1 MEERA
6 MKKTIVMICA
16 ALFAVMACQKQPV
29 ENPAVQG
36 NTPIKFNLSAT
47 HPGAGTKAAIKTG
60 WENGD
65 AIFVF
70 FSGATVPK
78 YLKMTYN
85 GSAWTSLEYNGTE
98 PTVGALSGIG
108 TSGTM
113 RAIYLPFGADATVVA
128 DGDNFKFSKGTCSYY
143 LTATQSYTVD
153 NGSIS
158 GTFSMALPD
167 GFMLFYYEDASAA
180 NDKAALSVSD
190 FIPTAIGSITPS
202 TLAITEISLAE
213 GSVMPGYAYGSGYL
227 FSGVCKA
234 SARNVPQAFDLL
246 LSNGLTYTAAKS
258 AATTTINPVAGQQR
272 TINITNMNA
281 SGASTWAATTKP
293 QIVDLGLSV
302 KWASRPLGASNENA
316 YGYYYAWGET
326 APYHKAA
333 HAQETGE
340 MSASTKWEDGK
351 SNGYAWASYGFW
363 GSGSV
368 PNVKVKKYCPT
379 GMNDYWYSGGSP
391 DNLTTLQNA
400 DDAAQQASATIGT
413 GWRMPTS
420 TELTTLVNTQNDEG
434 YTWRKCNGT
443 SMKYRGSNVQGLEI
457 KNKTTGATLFLP
469 AANIRENTY
478 FAGVGTNGFYWSSS
492 LDTGKPYR
500 AMYLKFFITSGTN
513 EVNSDALRCS
523 GRSICPVRD

>member
-1 MEERA
+1 
-6 MKKTIVMICA
+6 MICA

-70 FSGATVPK
+70 FSGATVPN
-78 YLKMTYN
+78 YLKMTYTS
-85 GSAWTSLEYNGTE
+85 GSWTSQAYE
-98 PTVGALSGIG
+98 GATQNDDALNGIG

-167 GFMLFYYEDASAA
+167 GFMLFYYEDDSAA

-202 TLAITEISLAE
+202 TLAITEIPLAE

-227 FSGVCKA
+227 FSGVCKEA
-234 SARNVPQAFDLL
+234 ARNTAKAFDLL

-258 AATTTINPVAGQQR
+258 ATTTINPVAGQSR
-272 TINITNMNA
+272 TINITNMTA

-293 QIVDLGLSV
+293 QIVDLGLSGLSV

-340 MSASTKWEDGK
+340 MSDASKWENGK
-351 SNGYAWASYGFW
+351 SNGYAWASYSFYHNGENPPT
-363 GSGSV
+363 V
-368 PNVKVKKYCPT
+368 NKYCPT
-379 GMNDYWYSGGSP
+379 GKTEYWMGGSGTP
-391 DNLTTLQNA
+391 DNKLVLETAN
-400 DDAAQQASATIGT
+400 DAAQQSSATIGT

-420 TELTTLVNTQNDEG
+420 EELNALVATKTNAA
-434 YTWRKCNGT
+434 YTWRWCDGSGT
-443 SMKYRGSNVQGLEI
+443 KQYRGSDVKGLEI
-457 KNKTTGATLFLP
+457 KNKATGATLFLP
-469 AANIRENTY
+469 AANTRTGKT
-478 FAGVGTNGFYWSSS
+478 FDGVGTNGFYWSSS
-492 LDTGKPYR
+492 LDNDKPYR
-500 AMYLKFFITSGTN
+500 AHCLKFTSTST
-513 EVNSDALRCS
+513 EMRSDGLRCN
-523 GRSICPVRD
+523 GNSICPVRD

>member
-1 MEERA
+1 

-85 GSAWTSLEYNGTE
+85 GSAWTSQEYNGTE

-128 DGDNFKFSKGTCSYY
+128 DGDKFKFSKGTCSYY

-180 NDKAALSVSD
+180 DNKAALSVSD
-190 FIPTAIGSITPS
+190 FIPTAIGSITPF
-202 TLAITEISLAE
+202 TLAINEISLAE

-234 SARNVPQAFDLL
+234 SARNVAHAFDLL

-281 SGASTWAATTKP
+281 SGATTWAETTKP

-302 KWASRPLGASNENA
+302 KWASRPLGASNGNA

-333 HAQETGE
+333 HAQEIGE
-340 MSASTKWEDGK
+340 MSDASKWEDGK
-351 SNGYAWASYGFW
+351 SNGYAWASYSFYHNGENPPT
-363 GSGSV
+363 V
-368 PNVKVKKYCPT
+368 NKYCPT
-379 GMNDYWYSGGSP
+379 GKTEYWMGGSGTP
-391 DNLTTLQNA
+391 DNKLVLETAN
-400 DDAAQQASATIGT
+400 DAAQQSSATIGT

-420 TELTTLVNTQNDEG
+420 EELNALVATKTNAA
-434 YTWRKCNGT
+434 YTWRWCDGSGT
-443 SMKYRGSNVQGLEI
+443 KQYRGSDVKGLEI
-457 KNKTTGATLFLP
+457 KNNATGATLFLP
-469 AANIRENTY
+469 AANTRTGKT
-478 FAGVGTNGFYWSSS
+478 FDGVGTNGFYWSSS
-492 LDTGKPYR
+492 LYEDKPHR
-500 AMYLKFFITSGTN
+500 AYYYYFSKLS
-513 EVNSDALRCS
+513 SDISASVKDDRPRCD
-523 GRSICPVRD
+523 GCSICPVR

>member
-1 MEERA
+1 

-85 GSAWTSLEYNGTE
+85 GSAWTSQEYNGTE

-128 DGDNFKFSKGTCSYY
+128 DSDNFKFSKGTCSYY

-234 SARNVPQAFDLL
+234 SARNVAQAFDLL

-258 AATTTINPVAGQQR
+258 AATTTINPVAGQSR

-340 MSASTKWEDGK
+340 MSDASKWVDGK
-351 SNGYAWASYGFW
+351 SSGYAWASYSFW

-400 DDAAQQASATIGT
+400 DDAAYLIDTD
-413 GWRMPTS
+413 WRMPT
-420 TELTTLVNTQNDEG
+420 TEELAALVTTKTNTTA
-434 YTWRKCNGT
+434 YTWRWCNGSGT
-443 SMKYRGSNVQGLEI
+443 KQYRGSNVQGLEI
-457 KNKTTGATLFLP
+457 KNNTTGVSLFLP
-469 AANIRENTY
+469 AANTRTGITFN
-478 FAGVGTNGFYWSSS
+478 GVGTNGFYWSSTLNTS
-492 LDTGKPYR
+492 SPSS
-500 AMYLKFFITSGTN
+500 AQYLKITSTLSA
-513 EVNSDALRCS
+513 EVRSDGLRCN
-523 GRSICPVRD
+523 GNAICPVRD